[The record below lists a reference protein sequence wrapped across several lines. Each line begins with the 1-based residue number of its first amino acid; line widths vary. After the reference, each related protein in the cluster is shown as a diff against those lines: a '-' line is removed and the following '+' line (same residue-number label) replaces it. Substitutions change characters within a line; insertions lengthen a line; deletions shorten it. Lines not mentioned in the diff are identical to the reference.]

1 MPVFKRSNGSRIGV
15 LPSNLQESAAR
26 YRRAFWRARAF
37 RFWRAG
43 VSVGTTALALSMP
56 LVMPTEARAQFPA
69 SFDLSTLDGT
79 NGFVVNGIGRYD
91 RSGFSVSGAGD
102 VNGDGIDDLIIGTTG
117 RGGSYVVF
125 GNNTGFAASIDLS
138 TLDGTN
144 GFLLSG
150 DGGAGISVSRAGD
163 VNGDGIDDL
172 IVGAPVADPDGN
184 NNGAGK
190 SHVVFGQDA
199 SSDGFPAIFDLDTLD
214 GENGFTL
221 NGIDGIPS
229 PYPEDFFSGDG
240 SGRSVSAAGDFN
252 GDGIDDLTIGAPYAE
267 PGGEFDNGESYV
279 VFGADTGFGASV
291 DLDALDGTNGFV
303 LNGVEPAGL
312 TGRSVSG
319 AGDFNGDGFDDVI
332 IGAPYG
338 ADCDGVSYVVF
349 GSNSGFAASIDLD
362 TLDGTNGFVLNGVP
376 RAGKSGSSVSGAG
389 DVNGD
394 GFDDIIIG
402 TDFSSASDNE
412 SYVVFGQDTAG
423 GAISAI
429 LDLNTLDGTNG
440 FLLNGID
447 TGNRSGGSVSG
458 AGDVNGDGIDD
469 LIIGATS
476 ADPAGRTNAGESYVV
491 FGDRGGFSAI
501 FELDTLDG
509 TNGFVLNGVD
519 PADGIGDSVS
529 GAGDVNGDGID
540 DLIIGAS
547 DADPGGIRS
556 AGETYVVFGRAAVPE
571 LVIGDVNQDGVIDF
585 ADIPAFIAIL
595 QAGTFLDE
603 ADINGDG
610 VVDFSD
616 IPPFIDALTA
626 Q

>member
-1 MPVFKRSNGSRIGV
+1 MPVFKRSDRIRKGV
-15 LPSNLQESAAR
+15 ASTNLQESAAR

-43 VSVGTTALALSMP
+43 VSMGATALVLSMP

-79 NGFVVNGIGRYD
+79 NGFVINGIGQND
-91 RSGFSVSGAGD
+91 GSGFSVSGAGD
-102 VNGDGIDDLIIGTTG
+102 VNGDGIDDLIIGSTG

-125 GNNTGFAASIDLS
+125 GNSTGFAASIDLS

-144 GFLLSG
+144 GFALTG
-150 DGGAGISVSRAGD
+150 DGGAGISANGAGD

-172 IVGAPVADPDGN
+172 IVGAPGADPVG

-190 SHVVFGQDA
+190 SHVVFGRDA
-199 SSDGFPAIFDLDTLD
+199 LSDGFPAIFDLDTLD
-214 GENGFTL
+214 GQNGFVL
-221 NGIDGIPS
+221 NGIDGTDG
-229 PYPEDFFSGDG
+229 PYPDGFFSGDG
-240 SGRSVSAAGDFN
+240 SGRSVSGAGDVN
-252 GDGIDDLTIGAPYAE
+252 GDGFDDLIIGAPYTEA
-267 PGGEFDNGESYV
+267 GFDYNVGESYV
-279 VFGADTGFGASV
+279 VFGDGTGFGSSF
-291 DLDALDGTNGFV
+291 DLDSLDGTNGFV
-303 LNGVEPAGL
+303 LNGIVEGDL

-394 GFDDIIIG
+394 GFEDIIIG
-402 TDFSSASDNE
+402 APFGSFNPDSE
-412 SYVVFGQDTAG
+412 SYVVFGRDTSA

-440 FLLNGID
+440 FVLNGID
-447 TGNRSGGSVSG
+447 TGDQSGSSVSG
-458 AGDVNGDGIDD
+458 AGG
-469 LIIGATS
+469 S
-476 ADPAGRTNAGESYVV
+476 SNAGESYVV
-491 FGDRGGFSAI
+491 FGDSGGFSAI

-519 PADGIGDSVS
+519 PADGTGDSVS
-529 GAGDVNGDGID
+529 SAGDVNGDGID
-540 DLIIGAS
+540 DLIIGAV
-547 DADPGGIRS
+547 DADPSGIS
-556 AGETYVVFGRAAVPE
+556 GAGETYVVFGRAAPQ
-571 LVIGDVNQDGVIDF
+571 LVLGDVNQDGEVDF
-585 ADIPAFIAIL
+585 SDIAPFIAVL
-595 QAGTFLDE
+595 QSGFYLEE
-603 ADINGDG
+603 ADVNEDG
-610 VVDFSD
+610 VVDFND
-616 IPPFIDALTA
+616 IGPFVDELRS